1 MFLFALYKNF
11 FDMYKEYVDKVIDM
25 VAKELEISKED
36 ILSKSRSIEILDA
49 RNMVVRLLWLMHV
62 YPKKIADL
70 THLSTRNIHY
80 IITTFDDRVKGN
92 RFLRQRYA
100 KIAKELCRMFEI
112 SDGG

>member
-1 MFLFALYKNF
+1 
-11 FDMYKEYVDKVIDM
+11 MYKDYADKVIDM
-25 VAKELEISKED
+25 VAKELEISRED

-112 SDGG
+112 SDGD